1 MSKKLEGK
9 IARSGLADLPV
20 VLSLHGSGSTEVEL

>member
-9 IARSGLADLPV
+9 IARSGGLAGGLLRLMGLDQWR
-20 VLSLHGSGSTEVEL
+20 